1 MGNPISK
8 DIIAKW
14 LTAWSLSRE
23 LSLPVKYKSGFK
35 VDVGFENQKSRYVFT
50 ELNED
55 FMQLSKEIDEPWVF
69 LKVCASPKE
78 IEGKVSD
85 KWKIQPQ
92 GYMMCCFHKMDI
104 LSTQLNEAYK
114 LEFENYNSTVV
125 VRIVTKNGELASE
138 GRVIIVDDLAV
149 YDRIKTENNHKR
161 KGLATFLMKELEN
174 IALSKGVF
182 KNFLVATEEGKSL
195 YETLGWELYCLYTS
209 AVLID

>member
-1 MGNPISK
+1 
-8 DIIAKW
+8 
-14 LTAWSLSRE
+14 
-23 LSLPVKYKSGFK
+23 
-35 VDVGFENQKSRYVFT
+35 
-50 ELNED
+50 
-55 FMQLSKEIDEPWVF
+55 
-69 LKVCASPKE
+69 
-78 IEGKVSD
+78 
-85 KWKIQPQ
+85 
-92 GYMMCCFHKMDI
+92 MMCCFHKMDI
-104 LSTQLNEAYK
+104 LSTQLNKEYK

-125 VRIVTKNGELASE
+125 VRIVTKDGELASE

>member
-1 MGNPISK
+1 MENSISK

-14 LTAWSLSRE
+14 LKAWSLSRE
-23 LSLPVKYKSGFK
+23 LPLPIKYKSGFK
-35 VDVGFENQKSRYVFT
+35 VDVGFENQKCRYVFP

-55 FMQLSKEIDEPWVF
+55 FIQLSKEINEPWVF
-69 LKVCASPKE
+69 LKACASPKE
-78 IEGKVSD
+78 IRNKVSD

-92 GYMMCCFHKMDI
+92 GYMMRCFYPMNISSVKLD
-104 LSTQLNEAYK
+104 EEYK

-125 VRIVTKNGELASE
+125 VRIVTRNGELASE
-138 GRVIIVDDLAV
+138 GRVVIVDDLAI

-174 IALSKGVF
+174 IALSKGIF
-182 KNFLVATEEGKSL
+182 KSFLVATEEGRSL

-209 AVLID
+209 TVLTD

>member
-1 MGNPISK
+1 MGHPISK
-8 DIIAKW
+8 DIIARW

-55 FMQLSKEIDEPWVF
+55 FIQLSKEIDEAWVF
-69 LKVCASPKE
+69 LKVCASTKE
-78 IEGKVSD
+78 IEDKVSD

-104 LSTQLNEAYK
+104 LSTQLDKEYK

>member
-1 MGNPISK
+1 MENPISK

-14 LTAWSLSRE
+14 LKAWSLSRE
-23 LSLPVKYKSGFK
+23 LSLPVQYKSGFK

-55 FMQLSKEIDEPWVF
+55 FIQLSKQINEPWIF
-69 LKVCASPKE
+69 LKVCASAKE
-78 IEGKVSD
+78 IESKVLNT
-85 KWKIQPQ
+85 WKIQPQ
-92 GYMMCCFHKMDI
+92 GYMMCCFHPMNIARTK
-104 LSTQLNEAYK
+104 LNEAYK

-125 VRIVTKNGELASE
+125 VRIVTKIGELASE
-138 GRVIIVDDLAV
+138 GRVVIIDDLAI
-149 YDRIKTENNHKR
+149 YDRIKTENTHKR

-195 YETLGWELYCLYTS
+195 YETLGWDLYCLYTS
-209 AVLID
+209 IVLMD